1 MNQAHLHAAKAF
13 DPSFPPHR
21 ASPLPTFKDI
31 LIQRER
37 EETGWVGGERS
48 AEKNT
53 LSSFTGAAPEGEAR
67 RRPNS
72 NFGRRLIF
80 ADNGQRIFP
89 RRPFLLLRCFFHPSL
104 LPYRSRPRQE
114 RKREPSRAC
123 VYVYTTECVHVSRG
137 SVHMI
142 TGLPSPFLCVEH
154 VGMCVSRHVCCL
166 TYDASFH
173 CPV

>member
-1 MNQAHLHAAKAF
+1 MVDEDRGKLERRKHALTSAFVYVRVSINQAHLHAAKAF

-53 LSSFTGAAPEGEAR
+53 LSSFTGAAPGGEAR

-89 RRPFLLLRCFFHPSL
+89 RRPFLLPVLLPSL
-104 LPYRSRPRQE
+104 SSTLS
-114 RKREPSRAC
+114 KS
-123 VYVYTTECVHVSRG
+123 S
-137 SVHMI
+137 
-142 TGLPSPFLCVEH
+142 
-154 VGMCVSRHVCCL
+154 
-166 TYDASFH
+166 
-173 CPV
+173 